1 MKNPIWMIII
11 ALIIGFILGW
21 IIPRPMA
28 PTATTGMSQAQVNLQ
43 SGLHRLWIEH
53 VAWTRMYI
61 IAALDS
67 APYTDK
73 VAARL
78 LKNQDD
84 LGGAIAPYYGS
95 GAGPQLAKLLKEHI
109 MIAAAIVTAA
119 KKGDMAGVNAGE
131 KKWTANADAL
141 ATFLSGANPNWPKA
155 DLLSMLQRHL
165 DLTTKETV
173 DHLQKKWADE
183 IATYDKIEAQAL
195 MMADALAMGIVK
207 QFPEK
212 F

>member
-21 IIPRPMA
+21 IIPRPMT
-28 PTATTGMSQAQVNLQ
+28 PTATTGVSQAQVNLQ
-43 SGLHRLWIEH
+43 AGLQRLWIEH
-53 VAWTRMYI
+53 VAWTRMYV
-61 IAALDS
+61 IAALDG
-67 APYTDK
+67 APYADK
-73 VAARL
+73 TAARL

-84 LGGAIAPYYGS
+84 LGNAIAPYYGS
-95 GAGPQLAKLLKEHI
+95 GAGRQLSKLLKEHI
-109 MIAAAIVTAA
+109 MIAAEIVTAA
-119 KKGDMAGVNAGE
+119 KKGDMGGVNAGE

-155 DLLSMLQRHL
+155 ALMSMLQRHL
-165 DLTTKETV
+165 DLTTRETV
-173 DHLQKKWADE
+173 DHLQKKWDDE

>member
-95 GAGPQLAKLLKEHI
+95 GAGQQLAKLLKEHI